1 MLPELISPNQSSFV
15 PGRQISGNIVVVQE
29 IFHSM
34 RKKKGKKG
42 LMIMKL
48 DLEKAYDRLRWD
60 FVRDTLM
67 DVGLPDKMIQIIM
80 TSITSAS
87 MRLLWNGVETGDFRS
102 SRGIRQ
108 GDPISPYIF
117 VLCMERLAHRIRLET
132 EKGVWKPIRLT
143 RGGTMLTH
151 LFFADDVVGSKLG
164 TNRGDQGLLTRFLSQ
179 FWSKSEPTKISDPF
193 VE

>member
-1 MLPELISPNQSSFV
+1 MT
-15 PGRQISGNIVVVQE
+15 G
-29 IFHSM
+29 
-34 RKKKGKKG
+34 
-42 LMIMKL
+42 
-48 DLEKAYDRLRWD
+48 D

-80 TSITSAS
+80 TCITSAS
-87 MRLLWNGVETGDFRS
+87 KRLLWNGVETDDFRP

-143 RGGTMLTH
+143 RGDTMLTH
-151 LFFADDVVGSKLG
+151 LFFADDVVLFGEASLEQIEVIKDCLQDFCHSSGQKKKVSLKKSRIHLSSNLSHQHSQAISRLEFFSLMILG
-164 TNRGDQGLLTRFLSQ
+164 NF
-179 FWSKSEPTKISDPF
+179 
-193 VE
+193 